1 MKGVQYQITWVYT
14 EALAPCV
21 TFYRDTLGLAVAHD
35 AGSAMIFE
43 TAPAARIGVCEAFGD
58 RVVQPE
64 GSMLTLVVADRAA
77 VDAAYLRLK
86 EAGVAL
92 RGAPEEIARFGIYS
106 FFCADPNGYQIEV
119 QCFL

>member
-1 MKGVQYQITWVYT
+1 MKGVQYQITWVYA

-21 TFYRDTLGLAVAHD
+21 TFYRDTLGLPVAHD

-43 TAPAARIGVCEAFGD
+43 TAPGARIGVCEAFGD

-64 GSMLTLVVADRAA
+64 GSMITLVVEDRAA
-77 VDAAYLRLK
+77 VDRAYTALK
-86 EAGVAL
+86 MANATL
-92 RGAPEEIARFGIYS
+92 RGAPEEMARFGIYS
-106 FFCADPNGYQIEV
+106 FFCTDPNGYQIEV